1 MAGTTNR
8 KRTRKRAEEETS
20 LWGFL
25 FDKNSQ
31 SKDITKTAFFSPA
44 GEEEPTAQPR
54 ETIPLWQEIWQRFN
68 FWSILATLVFLVFT
82 TALICTL
89 VSMWTPQ
96 DMRNIAGYADRG
108 SARDLTA
115 LLRNANGQA
124 ISFTEAEINRYLRET
139 CRMRQTGI
147 FSIITH
153 GEGVAVRIHD
163 GYAEFVI
170 DRLIGANI
178 HQTTSVNIT
187 FSQEVNMGKPEL
199 KVRFVGTPVLF
210 GNIPEGGSIGLM
222 GIPERHVSM
231 LSPALD
237 TLLACYSEISAII
250 KEYNYCPQFIK
261 GEQGHDSIV
270 RLVPYTS
277 QQTN

>member
-89 VSMWTPQ
+89 
-96 DMRNIAGYADRG
+96 
-108 SARDLTA
+108 TA
-115 LLRNANGQA
+115 
-124 ISFTEAEINRYLRET
+124 
-139 CRMRQTGI
+139 CR
-147 FSIITH
+147 FK
-153 GEGVAVRIHD
+153 AV
-163 GYAEFVI
+163 
-170 DRLIGANI
+170 
-178 HQTTSVNIT
+178 
-187 FSQEVNMGKPEL
+187 
-199 KVRFVGTPVLF
+199 
-210 GNIPEGGSIGLM
+210 
-222 GIPERHVSM
+222 
-231 LSPALD
+231 
-237 TLLACYSEISAII
+237 
-250 KEYNYCPQFIK
+250 
-261 GEQGHDSIV
+261 
-270 RLVPYTS
+270 
-277 QQTN
+277 

>member
-163 GYAEFVI
+163 GYAELII

-187 FSQEVNMGKPEL
+187 FRQEVNMGKPEL

-250 KEYNYCPQFIK
+250 REYHYCPQFIK